1 MNDAQGQ
8 NSRGNEAALAWRAE
22 AVAAGSAECA
32 ASFEAGEQGIA
43 ALITREAAAAWAACG
58 AFEWVALAYLAASSA
73 LIAMFAENLAHPLR
87 LFAVQT
93 LVAAAILAL
102 CQIEARVAECAKW
115 RGESAASKF
124 WHFWRHWY
132 PHLFFLF
139 CFEELAKL
147 VHL

>member
-1 MNDAQGQ
+1 MNKGEAQ
-8 NSRGNEAALAWRAE
+8 NYRGNDAALAWRGEVRGPGCEGRAARSEAE
-22 AVAAGSAECA
+22 KKGTAAWFA
-32 ASFEAGEQGIA
+32 
-43 ALITREAAAAWAACG
+43 REATAAWAACG

-102 CQIEARVAECAKW
+102 CQIEARVAEQAKW
-115 RGESAASKF
+115 RGESAASRF

-139 CFEELAKL
+139 CF
-147 VHL
+147 